1 MQVARNRV
9 DPIFFFSDEED
20 ASSPARKRSEPLTAF
35 EEEEEV
41 RRSSQRERDAFVAAV
56 DKAASIMMSTP
67 VSAPAQSPFIQPQL
81 SPIASE
87 EEFTYDSDAE
97 REGRHRDSDSPPPP
111 YDADTELVEYTAMS
125 DKLRAEAA
133 AARDDHVSP
142 PSSAIAQ
149 RHSSSGSLR
158 TRSAASDEEILDAHS
173 PGRRE
178 WSACRKILFK
188 QLRSAARRQPVPEYR
203 VSGSDGESVR
213 SVMVDAEDL
222 VPSIHRSA

>member
-1 MQVARNRV
+1 M
-9 DPIFFFSDEED
+9 
-20 ASSPARKRSEPLTAF
+20 
-35 EEEEEV
+35 
-41 RRSSQRERDAFVAAV
+41 
-56 DKAASIMMSTP
+56 
-67 VSAPAQSPFIQPQL
+67 

-97 REGRHRDSDSPPPP
+97 REAKHRDSDSPPPP

-158 TRSAASDEEILDAHS
+158 TRSAASDEEILDAHP
-173 PGRRE
+173 PGIGD
-178 WSACRKILFK
+178 WSAYREILK
-188 QLRSAARRQPVPEYR
+188 DQLRRAAPEQPVHAHR
-203 VSGSDGESVR
+203 VGGSDGEPVR
-213 SVMVDAEDL
+213 SVMVDAEDF
-222 VPSIHRSA
+222 